1 MLGDNQGEG
10 EGTRRRGMGRGLW
23 EKVLGRVL
31 HE

>member
-10 EGTRRRGMGRGLW
+10 EGTRRRGMGEW
-23 EKVLGRVL
+23 EKVLGWVL